1 MKGIAI
7 GFSAN
12 SKSLLVRL
20 LKTEF
25 VHEVYIASKQIKNK
39 KELGV
44 SSSKLKKILR
54 NSWKEVDLI
63 IFVGSLSASVRLI
76 SSLLISKDKDP
87 GVIVMDKNCSKI
99 IPLIGLHQSNTENI
113 AHQMS
118 NLFDAEVITTNN
130 SKNNELFSIDEFG
143 SYWGWKKSGS
153 VNDWS
158 KLVISQSRN
167 QQIYFKQTSG
177 NKIWREANLSANISE
192 INLEEVSNFPATT
205 FHISSSNTYKNTWH
219 PPILWIGIGCERNT
233 SKELIKYAIDDSL
246 SSSKLSELS
255 IAGFATI
262 ELKRDE
268 KAILEIVEEKILPIK
283 FYSPEELSIINV
295 PNPSNV
301 VFQEMGTPS
310 VAEAACLIAAGEG
323 GKLIK
328 TKKIYKKEGHGAVT
342 ISIAESINQYAP
354 HKGEI
359 HIVGSGPGDLSFL
372 TGDSRKALTKCAV
385 WIGYKFYLDLLE
397 PIRRN
402 DQIRIDSKLTEEQIR
417 CEKAI
422 QLAEEGVKVAIISS
436 GDAGIYGMAGLIL
449 EIINESKN
457 IFKPSVEVHPGISS
471 FQLAASIAGAPL
483 MNDFCVVSLSDKL
496 TPWEI
501 IETRIEGALRGDFVV
516 AILNPKSAE
525 RNWQLE
531 KIINL
536 FLNVREVNTP
546 VLIARQVGRENQSK
560 KFATLS
566 TIPFDE
572 IDMFTLLIIG
582 NSKTKLLGDNLV
594 TLRGYL

>member
-20 LKTEF
+20 LRTEF

-192 INLEEVSNFPATT
+192 INLEEVSNISATT

-301 VFQEMGTPS
+301 VFQEMGTAS

-328 TKKIYKKEGHGAVT
+328 TKKIYKKEGFGAVT

-359 HIVGSGPGDLSFL
+359 HIIGSGPGDLAFL
-372 TGDSRKALTKCAV
+372 TGDSRKALTKCSI

-422 QLAEEGVKVAIISS
+422 KLAEEGVKVAIISS

-449 EIINESKN
+449 EIINDGKN
-457 IFKPSVEVHPGISS
+457 ILKPSVEVHPGISS

-536 FLNVREVNTP
+536 FLNVREENTP

-582 NSKTKLLGDNLV
+582 NSKTKLMGDTLL

>member
-192 INLEEVSNFPATT
+192 INLEEVSNISATT

-283 FYSPEELSIINV
+283 FYSPEELSIIKV

-301 VFQEMGTPS
+301 VFQEMGTAS

-328 TKKIYKKEGHGAVT
+328 TKKIYKKEGLGAVT

-359 HIVGSGPGDLSFL
+359 HIIGSGPGDLAFL
-372 TGDSRKALTKCAV
+372 TGDSRKALTKCSV

-536 FLNVREVNTP
+536 FLNVREENTP

-572 IDMFTLLIIG
+572 IDMFTLIIIG
-582 NSKTKLLGDNLV
+582 NSKTKLLGDTLV